1 MEKKKK
7 VHLLQDRTGM
17 LFPGKEWVYS
27 TPEEQGFDSG
37 PLREIDSMMKR
48 AEANGVLIRNGY
60 LVAEWN
66 YGGYQDQT
74 IPYDVYW

>member
-1 MEKKKK
+1 
-7 VHLLQDRTGM
+7 M

-37 PLREIDSMMKR
+37 PLREIDSMVKR

-66 YGGYQDQT
+66 YGGAKTKQFHT
-74 IPYDVYW
+74 MSCLLVKALPA